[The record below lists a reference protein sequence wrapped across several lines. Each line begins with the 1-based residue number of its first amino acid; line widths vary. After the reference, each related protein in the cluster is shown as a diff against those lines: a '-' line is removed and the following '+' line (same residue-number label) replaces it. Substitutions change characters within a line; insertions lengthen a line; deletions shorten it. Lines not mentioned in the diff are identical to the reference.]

1 MQILTAMSDSTTIV
15 LPQEDQTSDP
25 QQGSLFFVGNATVLL
40 RCGGFTILTDPNFL
54 HQGEHVHLGYGIR
67 SARRTN
73 PAIEIED
80 LPAFD
85 LVVLSHMH
93 EDHFDRVVEQKL
105 NKDVPIV
112 TTPHAAAK
120 LQRKG
125 FRSVYAVPT
134 WASQQVVKGDAH
146 LKITAMPGIHGPRL
160 LQAALP
166 PVMGSLLEF
175 QTPTGETRFRLY
187 ISGDTLVHDQ
197 LHEIPQR
204 YPDIDLALIHLGGTR
219 VLGILLT
226 MDGQQGVKAIQIIG
240 PRAAIPIH
248 FNDYTVMKSPLE
260 EFMQAVTAAGLDQRV
275 HYLNHGDTYT
285 FEVPASR

>member
-1 MQILTAMSDSTTIV
+1 MSNSKTIV
-15 LPQEDQTSDP
+15 LPGENQISNP

-40 RCGGFTILTDPNFL
+40 RCAGFTILTDPNFL

-67 SARRTN
+67 SARRMN
-73 PAIEIED
+73 PAIELED
-80 LPAFD
+80 LPPFD

-120 LQRKG
+120 LKRKG
-125 FRSVYAVPT
+125 FHSAYAVPT
-134 WASQQVVKGDAH
+134 WESQRVVKGDAH

-226 MDGQQGVKAIQIIG
+226 MDGQQGVKAIQIIE
-240 PRAAIPIH
+240 PRTAIPIH

-275 HYLNHGDTYT
+275 HYLSHGDTYA
-285 FEVPASR
+285 FELPSSP

>member
-1 MQILTAMSDSTTIV
+1 MSDSKTIV
-15 LPQEDQTSDP
+15 LPGEDQTSDP

-125 FRSVYAVPT
+125 FRSAYAVPT

-175 QTPTGETRFRLY
+175 QTPMGETRFRLY